1 MPVLKLMTWPQVA
14 DYLTLSRGIMIPA
27 GSIEQHAAAGLLG
40 TDAICAETVAMEAAR
55 LSGAMVGPTIEIGMA
70 QFNLGFP
77 GTLSLRP
84 STLVSLMVD
93 YVKSL
98 AVTGFTHVYVL
109 NGHGGNVAPIRT
121 AFQEVY
127 AERSFG
133 GAATPL
139 PWCRLVN
146 WWDPPSVNALRRDL
160 YAGSEGFHA
169 TPSEVSLTAAVHPD
183 KVHPAGFPPGLP
195 PPERDTLIQHGGD
208 PYFDAADHRARYPDG
223 RVLSDPSLASEKAG
237 QDILRVAGAAIA
249 EDYRRFVASQP
260 SNATA

>member
-1 MPVLKLMTWPQVA
+1 MPSLKLMTWPEVA
-14 DYLTLSRGIMIPA
+14 AYLAHSRGLIIPT

-40 TDAICAETVAMEAAR
+40 TDAICAETVAHEAAR
-55 LSGAMVGPTIEIGMA
+55 LTGAMVGPTVEIGMA

-84 STLVSLMVD
+84 STLVALMID
-93 YVKSL
+93 YIKSL

-109 NGHGGNVAPIRT
+109 NGHGGNIAPIRT
-121 AFQEVY
+121 AFQEIY

-133 GAATPL
+133 GSAPV
-139 PWCRLVN
+139 PYCRLAN
-146 WWDPPSVNALRRDL
+146 WWDPPEVAKLRREL
-160 YAGSEGFHA
+160 FAGSEGFHA

-183 KVHPAGFPPGLP
+183 RVKPSGFPAGLP
-195 PPERDTLIQHGGD
+195 PPEKDALIQHGGD

-223 RVLSDPSLASEKAG
+223 RVLSDPSLASAA
-237 QDILRVAGAAIA
+237 AGADIIGLAGAGIA
-249 EDYRRFVASQP
+249 EDFRRFVASQS